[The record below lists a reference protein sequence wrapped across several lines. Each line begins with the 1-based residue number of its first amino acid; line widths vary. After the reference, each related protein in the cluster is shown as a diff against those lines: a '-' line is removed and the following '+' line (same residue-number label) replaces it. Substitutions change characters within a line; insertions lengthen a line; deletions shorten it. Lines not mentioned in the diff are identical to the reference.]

1 MIFQLQKSKLILIE
15 NQNKNCVIEFSNVLL
30 SKSTLF
36 IKVGLKENEGVKEIV
51 DPLRNPSNES
61 SEHGGSEYNKIK

>member
-1 MIFQLQKSKLILIE
+1 MILIE
-15 NQNKNCVIEFSNVLL
+15 DQNKNCVIEFSNVLL
-30 SKSTLF
+30 ICTMIF
-36 IKVGLKENEGVKEIV
+36 KVGLKENQGVKEIV

>member
-1 MIFQLQKSKLILIE
+1 MIF
-15 NQNKNCVIEFSNVLL
+15 
-30 SKSTLF
+30 
-36 IKVGLKENEGVKEIV
+36 KVGLKENEGVKEIV